1 MTEDT
6 FMKAVAQLTN
16 SKELLQ
22 QSGFNEDQVF
32 ALQGTFLGLLM
43 AESRILRE
51 FRRNAMGKI
60 LQTDP
65 TASTKILQALEAAT
79 GKTVEVDSFIESDN
93 PRFTSIFDKGQL
105 NHVLNSIY
113 SYGFQVLAV
122 EEKPELRRTA
132 SF

>member
-6 FMKAVAQLTN
+6 FMKAVTQLTN

-22 QSGFNEDQVF
+22 QSGFDDDQVF

-51 FRRNAMGKI
+51 FRRNAMV
-60 LQTDP
+60 
-65 TASTKILQALEAAT
+65 KILQAEPKARAKLLQALESAT
-79 GKTVEVDSFIESDN
+79 SKPVEEESFVESDN
-93 PRFTSIFDKGQL
+93 PKITSVFDKGQL

-113 SYGFQVLAV
+113 SYGLEVMKM
-122 EEKPELRRTA
+122 EEKPEMRRTA
-132 SF
+132 RF